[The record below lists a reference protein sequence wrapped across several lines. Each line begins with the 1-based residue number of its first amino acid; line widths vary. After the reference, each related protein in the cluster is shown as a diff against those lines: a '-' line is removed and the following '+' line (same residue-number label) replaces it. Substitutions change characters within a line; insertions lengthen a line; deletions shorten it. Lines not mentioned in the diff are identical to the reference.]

1 MKAKPFGISFSP
13 FWKLKLQSKELYD
26 SIADVPT
33 NGAFA
38 GNEANGEPRPP
49 ASLQAGAA
57 SFVHRQRSF
66 EFVLKPWTGG
76 IFDGQFRAKLKFFLG
91 RDRSIASKNVHGLPN
106 IRNFQVHFPPRN
118 AIIQFIL
125 LINKFVARE
134 SNCFVFIYASTIL
147 IYKFKTIR

>member
-1 MKAKPFGISFSP
+1 MERLRGTKQMENRALLLPYKRGP
-13 FWKLKLQSKELYD
+13 L
-26 SIADVPT
+26 
-33 NGAFA
+33 
-38 GNEANGEPRPP
+38 
-49 ASLQAGAA
+49 
-57 SFVHRQRSF
+57 RSF
-66 EFVLKPWTGG
+66 TANDLLNLSWKPWTGG

-134 SNCFVFIYASTIL
+134 SNCFFFTIL